1 MEVNGLIGD
10 AMAKPAKKSQPAAKE
25 TAVLPFG
32 KKNYLWFVIGLV
44 AIITGFIF
52 LALGDTVIAP
62 ILLVAGYCVFIPV
75 AILVGGSR
83 EGGPEQT

>member
-1 MEVNGLIGD
+1 
-10 AMAKPAKKSQPAAKE
+10 MAKPAKKSQPAAKPAAKE
-25 TAVLPFG
+25 TAIVPFG
-32 KKNYLWFVIGLV
+32 KKNYLWFVIGLA

-75 AILVGGSR
+75 AILIGGDK
-83 EGGPEQT
+83 EGGPEQI